1 MRAAQDFAIEVAK
14 ALDKIQD
21 NPERFARIS
30 LKLRACSVT
39 RFPYQVIFRLDSDRI
54 YVIAVTHAKR
64 RPNYWRRRT

>member
-1 MRAAQDFAIEVAK
+1 MRIDFHPEAILELTVSTDWYAARSMRAAQDFAIEVAK

-39 RFPYQVIFRLDSDRI
+39 RFPY
-54 YVIAVTHAKR
+54 
-64 RPNYWRRRT
+64 